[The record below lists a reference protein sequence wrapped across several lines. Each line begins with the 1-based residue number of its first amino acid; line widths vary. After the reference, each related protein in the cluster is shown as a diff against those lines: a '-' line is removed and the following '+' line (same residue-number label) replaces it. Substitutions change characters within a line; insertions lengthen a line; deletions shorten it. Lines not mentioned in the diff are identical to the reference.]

1 MILHFSFRVKG
12 FLLCKEIHVHAKGF
26 TTSIIDSIIEDAI
39 INYYCFMNEWIFL
52 SFYISYA
59 ALSLRNFIMKFK
71 RPMQASFFSLF
82 IADNYG
88 YCVKKNFH
96 TNLHSTFYML
106 FYYVVS
112 YDICSSFFTTLH
124 LYDSTYARTLFRRV
138 MEFAQRVI
146 FSLRIYVH
154 AVSTVSTWD
163 DSTYTRVAL
172 SSGIKDKGISSW
184 EELGVALSL
193 YHFTLRYFHAKKYLR
208 DSVHGYHFAG
218 SDKNVHKFLAILFLL
233 FFYSWMLSYYAL

>member
-71 RPMQASFFSLF
+71 RPMQASFFFLF

-88 YCVKKNFH
+88 YCVKKIFIRICI
-96 TNLHSTFYML
+96 LRSTCYF
-106 FYYVVS
+106 
-112 YDICSSFFTTLH
+112 ITLWVMIFAAVFSQ
-124 LYDSTYARTLFRRV
+124 LCISTILLMHARYFVELWSLRK
-138 MEFAQRVI
+138 EL
-146 FSLRIYVH
+146 FSL
-154 AVSTVSTWD
+154 
-163 DSTYTRVAL
+163 
-172 SSGIKDKGISSW
+172 
-184 EELGVALSL
+184 
-193 YHFTLRYFHAKKYLR
+193 
-208 DSVHGYHFAG
+208 
-218 SDKNVHKFLAILFLL
+218 
-233 FFYSWMLSYYAL
+233 